1 MIKRKMIIST
11 LMMGVLFLVSSCV
24 NDDDFLQEGMLRV
37 SFKSPEVKIN
47 TGTHVDVMDIADRE
61 HTIVQKESVGTR
73 PIEIKLNTGNYLV
86 RIMTDSKSA
95 IQGVQIQKDK
105 VSEIVF

>member
-1 MIKRKMIIST
+1 MIKRKMIFST

-24 NDDDFLQEGMLRV
+24 NDDDFLQEGMLRI
-37 SFKSPEVKIN
+37 SFNSTEVTNAK
-47 TGTHVDVMDIADRE
+47 THVDVMDIADRE

-86 RIMTDSKSA
+86 RIMTDSKTS
-95 IQGVQIQKDK
+95 IQGIQIQKDK